1 MSAQVW
7 LVFCFACAILF
18 ALPSPVSFKV
28 ASYTAIRG
36 KRAMIAAVTGAT
48 LGIVTTVTAASI
60 IVVGAELLPST
71 FVDIARWAGTGWLM
85 LFSLWTIATPAAR
98 EANADNDNLR
108 GKSFGTIFSD
118 CFVMAA
124 LRLRYFGFFVAF
136 LMQFLNGTRDVVEMV
151 TQMQAV
157 LLLIALVCLGL
168 QAAFA
173 RFTITSVRRMS
184 ANKKVKNSK
193 RKSFIAGR
201 AVSAGY
207 RRIAA

>member
-1 MSAQVW
+1 MSVQVW
-7 LVFCFACAILF
+7 LVFCLACAILF
-18 ALPSPVSFKV
+18 TLPSLISFKV
-28 ASYTAIRG
+28 ASYASIRG
-36 KRAMIAAVTGAT
+36 KRATLAAVSGAT

-60 IVVGAELLPST
+60 IVVGVELMPSSLI
-71 FVDIARWAGTGWLM
+71 DILRWTGTAWLM
-85 LFSLWTIATPAAR
+85 LFVLWTIATPAAR

-108 GKSFGTIFSD
+108 GKSFGTVFSD
-118 CFVMAA
+118 CFVTAA

-157 LLLIALVCLGL
+157 LLLIALVCLSL
-168 QAAFA
+168 QAVFA

-184 ANKKVKNSK
+184 VSKKPANSK

-201 AVSAGY
+201 AVTAGY
-207 RRIAA
+207 RKIAA

>member
-7 LVFCFACAILF
+7 LVFCLACAILF

-36 KRAMIAAVTGAT
+36 KRAMVAAVTGAT

-71 FVDIARWAGTGWLM
+71 LVDIARWAGMAWLM

-108 GKSFGTIFSD
+108 GKSFGTVFSD

-168 QAAFA
+168 QATFA

-184 ANKKVKNSK
+184 VSKKAKNSK

-201 AVSAGY
+201 AVTAGY

>member
-7 LVFCFACAILF
+7 LVFCTACAILF
-18 ALPSPVSFKV
+18 ALPSPISFKV
-28 ASYTAIRG
+28 ASYAAIRG
-36 KRAMIAAVTGAT
+36 KRALIGAVTGAT

-60 IVVGAELLPST
+60 IVSGAEFMPSA
-71 FVDIARWAGTGWLM
+71 VLYIVQWAGTGWLM

-108 GKSFGTIFSD
+108 GKTFGTIFTD
-118 CFVMAA
+118 CFVLAS

-136 LMQFLNGTRDVVEMV
+136 LVQFVNGARDVVEMV

-157 LLLIALVCLGL
+157 VLLMAFVCFMA
-168 QAAFA
+168 QACFA
-173 RFTITSVRRMS
+173 RSTIRSVRRMS
-184 ANKKVKNSK
+184 LTKKLKNP
-193 RKSFIAGR
+193 RRTHFIAGR
-201 AVSAGY
+201 AVTAGY